1 MEILCL
7 EIKAKHVR
15 EQSVEC
21 ISQIAHGAWLQ
32 IGRGGRRRFARDFG
46 SLSVHLHLPAKRP
59 FRRDTARL

>member
-32 IGRGGRRRFARDFG
+32 IGRGGRRRGFG

>member
-7 EIKAKHVR
+7 EMKAKHVR

-32 IGRGGRRRFARDFG
+32 IGRGWSA
-46 SLSVHLHLPAKRP
+46 
-59 FRRDTARL
+59 ARLWLLECSFASSRKKALSA